1 MQILTFIGFTALVAI
16 ISYYKTRGTEESSSD
31 GYFLGGRSLTAGVI
45 AGSLLLTNLSTEQ
58 IIGLN
63 GSAYQSGLS
72 VMAWETLAAIAMVVT
87 ALFLLPRYLKGG
99 LTTVPGFL
107 AKRFDVTT
115 KTLTSI
121 LFLTGYVVVLLPV
134 ILYSGSLAISGMF
147 DVPELLG
154 VTHTQSIWICVWG
167 IGIIGSIYAVFGGLK
182 AVAVSDSI
190 NAIGLLAGGILI
202 PIFGLMLIGDGNLFD
217 GLSIL
222 TTENPDKFKSL
233 GAPTDPVPFHTIFTG
248 MMLVNLFYWGT
259 NQQIIQ
265 RALGAKNLKEGQKGL
280 LLASFIKILGPLIVV
295 LPGIIAY
302 HIFQGNLESAD
313 SAYPLLVRKV
323 LPSAWVGFFA
333 AVLFGAILS
342 SFNSVLNSSV
352 TLFGI
357 DVYKQHINK
366 DADEKTVVKYG
377 KTFGVVLAI
386 ASMFIAP
393 LIANAGSLFDY
404 LQEINGIYSIPILTI
419 IVVGYLTK
427 YVPASAAKI
436 ALVLG
441 SLLYII
447 SQFGLKPYFENQNI
461 NSEKTELIALANTIS
476 TEANTL
482 KDFDFS
488 NLNASITQL
497 ANASEVDSD
506 IIKEISTNLSKIRT
520 HAFKKDQL
528 SSYDNLLKFS
538 NNFNDKVKNIKT
550 AAYPHFLDVMAILFA
565 LNVAIM
571 LIIGKLKPREEPFIQ
586 EYTQQVDIT
595 PWKYVKQAGI
605 AICVIVIGVYIYFA

>member
-1 MQILTFIGFTALVAI
+1 MQFLTFIGFTALVAI
-16 ISYYKTRGTEESSSD
+16 ISYYKTRNTGETSSD

-58 IIGLN
+58 IVGLN
-63 GSAYQSGLS
+63 GASYESGLS
-72 VMAWETLAAIAMVVT
+72 VMVWETLAAIAMVVT
-87 ALFLLPRYLKGG
+87 AIFLLPRYLKGG

-115 KTLTSI
+115 KTLTSV

-147 DVPELLG
+147 GIPELLG

-190 NAIGLLAGGILI
+190 NAIGLLIGGILI
-202 PIFGLMLIGDGNLFD
+202 PIFGLMMIGDGSILD
-217 GLSIL
+217 GLSSL
-222 TTENPDKFKSL
+222 TTENPDKFKSM
-233 GAPTDPVPFHTIFTG
+233 GGPTDPVPFYTIFTG
-248 MMLVNLFYWGT
+248 MMLVQLFYWGT

-265 RALGAKNLKEGQKGL
+265 RALGAKDLKEGQKGL

-295 LPGIIAY
+295 LPGIIAF
-302 HIFQGNLESAD
+302 HLFQGNLESAD
-313 SAYPLLVRKV
+313 SAYPMLVKKV
-323 LPSAWVGFFA
+323 LPGAWVGFFG

-357 DVYKQHINK
+357 DVYKEHINK
-366 DADEKTVVKYG
+366 DADEKTIVKYG
-377 KTFGVVLAI
+377 KTFGIILAI

-427 YVPASAAKI
+427 RVPAIAAKI
-436 ALVLG
+436 GLVSG
-441 SLLYII
+441 CLLYII
-447 SQFGLKPYFENQNI
+447 SQFFMKDYFVN
-461 NSEKTELIALANTIS
+461 KALETAKASGVTDQ
-476 TEANTL
+476 AALTL
-482 KDFDFS
+482 V
-488 NLNASITQL
+488 
-497 ANASEVDSD
+497 EV
-506 IIKEISTNLSKIRT
+506 
-520 HAFKKDQL
+520 Q
-528 SSYDNLLKFS
+528 
-538 NNFNDKVKNIKT
+538 
-550 AAYPHFLDVMAILFA
+550 AYPHFLDVMAILFI
-565 LNVAIM
+565 LNVVIM
-571 LIIGKLKPREEPFIQ
+571 LIIGKIKPREEPFVQ
-586 EYTQQVDIT
+586 QYTKQVDIT
-595 PWKYVKQAGI
+595 PWKYVKHASVV
-605 AICVIVIGVYIYFA
+605 ICLIVIGVYVYFA